1 MMKCNSNLLEN
12 GKMVFQYA
20 VALTGS
26 ISTGKSSAV
35 EILKQN
41 GFQVIDADSIAHQ
54 VLDEQYQ
61 AIVKEFG
68 EVFVKNEKVDRKLLG
83 RIIFSDQKKRK
94 VLEELLHPLIY
105 DRIVEQSTVL
115 DKSAEPYI
123 VDIPLFFEGG
133 RYNIDKVIVVYAQ
146 KEQQLKRLM
155 QREGYSKK
163 EALARINVQ
172 IDIEEKRK
180 KATYVIDNS
189 GDLKQLEY
197 ETKRVREEILGD
209 FL

>member
-1 MMKCNSNLLEN
+1 MSFK
-12 GKMVFQYA
+12 YA
-20 VALTGS
+20 IALTGS

-41 GFQVIDADSIAHQ
+41 GFHVIDADSVAHQ
-54 VLDEQYQ
+54 VLDEQHR
-61 AIVKEFG
+61 AIAKEFG
-68 EVFVKNEKVDRKLLG
+68 EQFVKDKKVDRKLLG
-83 RIIFSDQKKRK
+83 KMIFADQQKRK

-105 DRIVEQSTVL
+105 ARIAEESTLL
-115 DKSAEPYI
+115 DKRAEPYI

-133 RYNIDKVIVVYAQ
+133 RYAIESVIVVYAK

-155 QREGYSKK
+155 QREGYSEK
-163 EALARINVQ
+163 EALLRINAQ

-180 KATYVIDNS
+180 NATYVIDNS
-189 GDLKQLEY
+189 GDLKQLQY
-197 ETKRVREEILGD
+197 ETERIREEILGD

>member
-1 MMKCNSNLLEN
+1 MV
-12 GKMVFQYA
+12 KMVFQYA

-26 ISTGKSSAV
+26 ISTGKSSV
-35 EILKQN
+35 VHILKQN
-41 GFQVIDADSIAHQ
+41 GFHVIDADSVAHQ

-61 AIVKEFG
+61 AIAKEFG
-68 EVFVKNEKVDRKLLG
+68 EVCVKNKKVDRKRLG
-83 RIIFSDQKKRK
+83 SMIFADKKKRK
-94 VLEELLHPLIY
+94 VLEALLHPLIY
-105 DRIVEQSTVL
+105 DRIVEKATLL

-133 RYNIDKVIVVYAQ
+133 RYNIDKVIVVYAT

-155 QREGYSKK
+155 QREGYSEK
-163 EALARINVQ
+163 EALARINAQ

-180 KATYVIDNS
+180 NATYVIDNS
-189 GDLKQLEY
+189 GDLKQLQY
-197 ETKRVREEILGD
+197 ETERIREEILGD